1 MSDELHDALRSYA
14 RSTMRA
20 DSETEK
26 RTRVIAVRVND
37 EEYSELREQAES
49 AGIPQLGRWVRRR
62 LLLLGAVEEKVSRTR
77 VDLSPL
83 SEVQA
88 DLARVG
94 NNLNQLA
101 RVANTTGLPDHGE
114 LDSAIREV
122 RDLTIRIEDRI
133 EGLL

>member
-1 MSDELHDALRSYA
+1 
-14 RSTMRA
+14 MRA

-133 EGLL
+133 EGLS

>member
-1 MSDELHDALRSYA
+1 MSDELHDALRSYT

-62 LLLLGAVEEKVSRTR
+62 LLLGAVEEKVSHAR

-114 LDSAIREV
+114 LDSVIREV

-133 EGLL
+133 EGLS